1 MSMDS
6 DTQQAI
12 DELRRQV
19 EELTKA
25 LLQIQKTL
33 VSSFTSHNT
42 SINAHTQAID
52 THTAQL
58 SALTP
63 IAQATVARLQHDP
76 EFALILKRI
85 LEEISANQNASTIP
99 DSALERS
106 EQFLRRIV
114 PGHLMP

>member
-1 MSMDS
+1 MDT
-6 DTQQAI
+6 DTQRAI
-12 DELRRQV
+12 TELKQEV
-19 EELTKA
+19 ATLTTA
-25 LLQIQKTL
+25 LLQVQKTL
-33 VSSFTSHNT
+33 ISSFTAHNT

-63 IAQATVARLQHDP
+63 ISQATVMRFEADP
-76 EFALILKRI
+76 EFASLLRHI

-106 EQFLRRIV
+106 DRYLRRLV
-114 PGHLMP
+114 PAHLLP

>member
-1 MSMDS
+1 MDA
-6 DTQQAI
+6 DTQKVIVDLQH
-12 DELRRQV
+12 QV

-25 LLQIQKTL
+25 LLQVQKTL
-33 VSSFTSHNT
+33 VTSFTAHNT

-63 IAQATVARLQHDP
+63 VVQAGVAHLQQDP
-76 EFALILKRI
+76 EFARVLMRI
-85 LEEISANQNASTIP
+85 LQEVSANQNASTIP

-106 EQFLRRIV
+106 ELFLRRLV
-114 PGHLMP
+114 PSHLMP